1 MALGCH
7 LSVPVPLR
15 GSLRGYNKAHP
26 QQFGE
31 VLQAWMISQIP
42 GGATTLEQLVWSAMA
57 RP

>member
-1 MALGCH
+1 MPTFCTCTA
-7 LSVPVPLR
+7 SRKPE
-15 GSLRGYNKAHP
+15 GYNKAHP